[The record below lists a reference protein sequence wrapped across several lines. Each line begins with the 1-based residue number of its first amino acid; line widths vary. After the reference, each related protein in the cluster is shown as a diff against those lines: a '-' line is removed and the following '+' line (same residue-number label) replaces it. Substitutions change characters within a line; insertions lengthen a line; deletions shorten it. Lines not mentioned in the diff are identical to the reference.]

1 MICQKIKDARNGRP
15 KYKFFDEG
23 DTGTKAIMT
32 KYLKDDGATVKLRS
46 TGNRRRLRPNPKK
59 MFKLSD
65 ADGKL
70 TMSEVTFG
78 KDSLDSND
86 TFLIDNGKM
95 IYIWCGKK
103 ASKQEKRMGIPYAQK
118 YKEISKDKLNSP
130 IVLINEG
137 SKKFSIDSTFE

>member
-32 KYLKDDGATVKLRS
+32 KYLKDDGANVKLRS
-46 TGNRRRLRPNPKK
+46 GGNKRRLRINPKK

-65 ADGKL
+65 EEGKL
-70 TMSEVTFG
+70 TMTEIKFA
-78 KDSLDSND
+78 KESLDTND

-95 IYIWCGKK
+95 IYIWCGKNS
-103 ASKQEKRMGIPYAQK
+103 SKQEKRMGIPYAQK

-137 SKKFSIDSTFE
+137 SKKFSIESAFE